1 MIVIKTP
8 EQIERMRRSCQLL
21 VEAFREAEKLI
32 VPGVRTREIDAA
44 VEAFVRAR
52 GGLPAFKG
60 YRGYPASVCI
70 SVNEVVIHGI
80 PGDQELREGDIVSL
94 DMGVVLDGYYSDGAR
109 TYAVGQVSEEKQRLM
124 DAAREAL
131 EEAIAAA
138 REGNRVG
145 DISWAIQRTVEARGF
160 SVVRQFC
167 GHGIGRNLHEE
178 PEVPNYGSPR
188 KGPRLR
194 CGMTLALETMVNAGT
209 HEVEILAD
217 GWTVVTR
224 DRKPSAHF
232 EHTVAITDRGADVLT
247 LGL

>member
-1 MIVIKTP
+1 MIIVKTA
-8 EQIERMRRSCQLL
+8 EQIERMRKSCRLL
-21 VEAFREAEKLI
+21 VEAFREAERLI
-32 VPGVRTREIDAA
+32 APGVRTKEIDAA
-44 VEAFVRAR
+44 VEDFIRSR
-52 GGLPAFKG
+52 GGIPAFKG

-94 DMGVVLDGYYSDGAR
+94 DMGVVVDGYYSDGAR
-109 TYAVGQVSEEKQRLM
+109 TYPVGPVSEEKQRLM
-124 DAAREAL
+124 EAAREAL
-131 EEAIAAA
+131 SEAIATA

-145 DISWAIQRTVEARGF
+145 DISWAIQRTVESRGF

-178 PEVPNYGSPR
+178 PEVPNYGQP
-188 KGPRLR
+188 KTGPRLR
-194 CGMTLALETMVNAGT
+194 RGMTLALETMVNAGT
-209 HEVEILAD
+209 HEVEILSD

-232 EHTVAITDRGADVLT
+232 EHTVAITDGEPEVLT